1 MSQFQTIRPR
11 SSNPTDEDPSRQLP
25 TPGGSLV
32 SIGKGRKRKA
42 PAHVSQNAC
51 TNCKRARAKCD
62 GVDGQTCSRC
72 NSRGLTE
79 SCTYE
84 LHIKTAK
91 EELVKKIKHLENEVD
106 SLHSELKDKDSWI
119 QALKEA
125 FSPGT
130 RGSLVLQ
137 RLERE
142 DSSYRELIN
151 LLSNSPSSSKI
162 YTTRDGES
170 EDAMDTEDESAPSRW
185 TNVTQDDNKIH
196 HLMAL
201 YFAWVHPVHMLF
213 SERHFMESF
222 KYQDRTYCSP
232 ALVNAICAMGCRYC
246 IDDGGVL
253 EVVIRRLGDR
263 FLQQARAEL
272 KVEKS
277 MTPLSVVTYALM
289 FLVELSVG
297 RARDAFSHLRLATE
311 SLKDMKRFGWSDEAF
326 NITLFGVHALNV
338 NWAALTYQKPPDPTL
353 PNLDVF
359 DQVELDRPGQSWHN
373 YKIESDAGGCDVPT
387 HAIEV
392 AKEYATLSVIHLDTI
407 IAWCGSSGKIRSSDI
422 IALYKRYLSWR
433 KELSAALASQAADTR
448 SDDTLPFVLVLH
460 INYAV
465 GVCQLFN
472 PLLENSSL
480 SSQAKAEISKLLTR
494 FAREGILLYEKFS
507 KLFSNRYQT
516 PLQAFCLVHLADI
529 ILRQDRS
536 NADPIIH
543 FTLQQLG
550 EALPGFPV
558 VGALQAMFCETV
570 LACGLH
576 LPKDVEILMGGR
588 SWQSYSR
595 EDKLGCSERL
605 TYAQPVDRLAET
617 IDDSFA
623 VTFEKEWE
631 EFVKGDERPR
641 IDSAGN
647 KSGSEESVSS
657 AFGQRPSDVRA
668 MDINSIMNP

>member
-1 MSQFQTIRPR
+1 M
-11 SSNPTDEDPSRQLP
+11 
-25 TPGGSLV
+25 
-32 SIGKGRKRKA
+32 
-42 PAHVSQNAC
+42 
-51 TNCKRARAKCD
+51 
-62 GVDGQTCSRC
+62 
-72 NSRGLTE
+72 
-79 SCTYE
+79 
-84 LHIKTAK
+84 
-91 EELVKKIKHLENEVD
+91 
-106 SLHSELKDKDSWI
+106 
-119 QALKEA
+119 
-125 FSPGT
+125 
-130 RGSLVLQ
+130 
-137 RLERE
+137 
-142 DSSYRELIN
+142 
-151 LLSNSPSSSKI
+151 
-162 YTTRDGES
+162 
-170 EDAMDTEDESAPSRW
+170 
-185 TNVTQDDNKIH
+185 
-196 HLMAL
+196 
-201 YFAWVHPVHMLF
+201 
-213 SERHFMESF
+213 
-222 KYQDRTYCSP
+222 
-232 ALVNAICAMGCRYC
+232 
-246 IDDGGVL
+246 
-253 EVVIRRLGDR
+253 
-263 FLQQARAEL
+263 
-272 KVEKS
+272 
-277 MTPLSVVTYALM
+277 
-289 FLVELSVG
+289 
-297 RARDAFSHLRLATE
+297 
-311 SLKDMKRFGWSDEAF
+311 
-326 NITLFGVHALNV
+326 
-338 NWAALTYQKPPDPTL
+338 
-353 PNLDVF
+353 
-359 DQVELDRPGQSWHN
+359 
-373 YKIESDAGGCDVPT
+373 
-387 HAIEV
+387 
-392 AKEYATLSVIHLDTI
+392 
-407 IAWCGSSGKIRSSDI
+407 
-422 IALYKRYLSWR
+422 
-433 KELSAALASQAADTR
+433 
-448 SDDTLPFVLVLH
+448 
-460 INYAV
+460 
-465 GVCQLFN
+465 CQLFN